1 MRIHPAV
8 MCGLALLP
16 AASQAQ
22 APSWANLWRV
32 TDGTLARPAALG
44 TAPSGA
50 FWNPA
55 AVVASH
61 GPAFSAEIFQTP
73 DVVNVSAA
81 LLGASYTVH
90 RRLSIGVLAGRLS
103 VGDLVRTSTSPASDA
118 GEIPVYTQFAG
129 TALGTTL
136 GPATIG
142 VTALLHDA
150 RLDGQDAGGFTLD
163 VGLRLQPVSTL
174 VLAAATHVGDPIATE
189 SDASQVVAGA
199 SYAITVA
206 PVVGLSAEILMRYGL
221 TIQQIGGTEHLAGLG
236 LVLARRLA
244 IDGGVSWSRGYGTS
258 AWQPILGL
266 AFRAGAYRVGIS
278 RGSGIADLGAAYRV
292 ILGVGGAW

>member
-1 MRIHPAV
+1 MRIHPALI
-8 MCGLALLP
+8 CGLALLP
-16 AASQAQ
+16 PAAQAQ
-22 APSWANLWRV
+22 APAWADLWRV
-32 TDGTLARPAALG
+32 TDGTLVRPAALS
-44 TAPSGA
+44 TAPSAA

-90 RRLSIGVLAGRLS
+90 PRLSIGVLAGRLS

-136 GPATIG
+136 GPAAIG

-150 RLDGQDAGGFTLD
+150 RLDGEESGGFTLD
-163 VGLRLQPVSTL
+163 VGLQVQPVSSL
-174 VLAAATHVGDPIATE
+174 VLAVATHVGDPIATE

-199 SYAITVA
+199 SYAISIA
-206 PVVGLSAEILMRYGL
+206 PVLGFGADVLVRYGL
-221 TIQQIGGTEHLAGLG
+221 TIHQLGGTEHLAGLG

-258 AWQPILGL
+258 AWQPMLGL

-278 RGSGIADLGAAYRV
+278 RGTGVADLGAAYRV